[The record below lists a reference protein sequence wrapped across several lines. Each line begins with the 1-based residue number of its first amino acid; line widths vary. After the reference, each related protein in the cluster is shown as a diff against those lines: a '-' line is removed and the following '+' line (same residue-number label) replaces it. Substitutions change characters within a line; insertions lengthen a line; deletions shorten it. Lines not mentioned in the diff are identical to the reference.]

1 MVVDDSNL
9 ARLVMT
15 LILGR
20 DQSIEVCAAVSDG
33 EAALSLIPKCKPDV
47 ITMDLNMP
55 GLSGIEV
62 TRRIMATNPVPIV
75 IVTTD
80 KTSTAN
86 PFQFLEA
93 GAIAVLCSPAPPGHP
108 EHDQTSEQLIRTVK
122 ALSSVKMFPRRDRGR
137 SPALSTACTIGSSTL
152 SSVECI
158 AIGASTGGPQI
169 IKKII
174 ESLPADY
181 PIPILV
187 TQHIAQGF
195 TASFVK
201 WLNASGKITAVLAS
215 DGLKMEPGH
224 VYVAPDDKHLGV
236 TSLSTIALSDHGR
249 YRMRPSISHMFHSL
263 ASVYGKRCAAILLT
277 GMGKDGAAEMADLK
291 KRGAFTI
298 AQDKDSSLIHS
309 MPGEAIACDGASEIL
324 APDKIV
330 ERLLAI
336 AATKAKRSPC

>member
-1 MVVDDSNL
+1 M
-9 ARLVMT
+9 
-15 LILGR
+15 
-20 DQSIEVCAAVSDG
+20 
-33 EAALSLIPKCKPDV
+33 
-47 ITMDLNMP
+47 
-55 GLSGIEV
+55 
-62 TRRIMATNPVPIV
+62 
-75 IVTTD
+75 
-80 KTSTAN
+80 
-86 PFQFLEA
+86 
-93 GAIAVLCSPAPPGHP
+93 
-108 EHDQTSEQLIRTVK
+108 
-122 ALSSVKMFPRRDRGR
+122 
-137 SPALSTACTIGSSTL
+137 
-152 SSVECI
+152 ECI

-277 GMGKDGAAEMADLK
+277 GMGKDGAAEMANLK
-291 KRGAFTI
+291 REVHLRLHKT
-298 AQDKDSSLIHS
+298 
-309 MPGEAIACDGASEIL
+309 
-324 APDKIV
+324 KI
-330 ERLLAI
+330 R
-336 AATKAKRSPC
+336 P